1 MTIKNRIKGG
11 IVMKKNLKFM
21 LGVFALI
28 SILVLSACGDGD
40 TGNST
45 DGDGDSSGGGDE
57 SVAVILKTLSSPYWK
72 YVEAGAKDAAKELGV
87 KVQVIGP
94 SAESQVIEQVN
105 MLEDQISQSP
115 GAIVVSPSQPETVVP
130 VLENAANADIP
141 VLLVD
146 TDAEF
151 ENKTAFIGTENY
163 DAGQEGGKLL
173 ASMLEEGD
181 KVVLI
186 AGALGNT
193 ATDSRIKGAKDALE
207 EAGMDIVAEQP
218 ADSDKTQAMSVMENI
233 LQKDEDVKGVFSAN
247 DDMAIGALRAVEAKG
262 LDVKVI
268 GTDGTAEAV
277 QSIIDGQLA
286 GTIAQSPYNMGYQG
300 VEYALKAIKGEE
312 IESRIDAGIDII
324 TAENAE
330 EQLEFL
336 NSISE

>member
-1 MTIKNRIKGG
+1 
-11 IVMKKNLKFM
+11 MKRKMKLM

-28 SILVLSACGDGD
+28 SMLVLAACGDGND
-40 TGNST
+40 GGST
-45 DGDGDSSGGGDE
+45 ESDNEGSDNGGGDE
-57 SVAVILKTLSSPYWK
+57 SVAVVLKTLSSPYWK

-87 KVQVIGP
+87 KIQIIGP

-130 VLENAANADIP
+130 VLENAANANIP

-151 ENKTAFIGTENY
+151 EGKTSFIGTENY

-193 ATDSRIKGAKDALE
+193 ATDSRIKGAKDALI
-207 EAGMDIVAEQP
+207 EAGMEIVAEQP

-233 LQKDEDVKGVFSAN
+233 LQKDDDVKGVFTAN

-262 LDVKVI
+262 LDIKII

-277 QSIIDGQLA
+277 QSILDGQLA

-312 IESRIDAGIDII
+312 IDSRIDAGIDII
-324 TAENAE
+324 TAENAQ
-330 EQLEFL
+330 EQLDFL